1 MLNNDISNRQAPSLL
16 FRLDDFVVVPRKL
29 TTKDRIKNLFKGDV
43 DTYEIDTKVT
53 RTIYDIFRHTDFTV
67 GLVVLESEWKRY
79 SVALKGKI
87 LDLPV
92 SDIYVVHT
100 PFDIYTKLQNGEY
113 LFYIDDNKDNHT
125 LVGHNA
131 CLTLQELNERLK

>member
-29 TTKDRIKNLFKGDV
+29 KTKDRIKNLFKGDIE
-43 DTYEIDTKVT
+43 TFELNTKVVS
-53 RTIYDIFRHTDFTV
+53 TIYNVFRHTDFTV
-67 GLVVLESEWKRY
+67 GLIVLEHEWNKY
-79 SVALKGKI
+79 SAKLKGKI

-92 SDIYVVHT
+92 SDVYVVHT